1 MLQSGNCVRL
11 VAVQPC
17 PATAG
22 NRPARPT
29 AESGVKQTF
38 SFEGKSVEKVMGSIT
53 QYSEQ
58 LDSAAQL
65 KEAGLDKVVIE
76 SEC

>member
-1 MLQSGNCVRL
+1 MNGSEEYAATNSDS
-11 VAVQPC
+11 PK
-17 PATAG
+17 PAAG
-22 NRPARPT
+22 NRPARPN

-38 SFEGKSVEKVMGSIT
+38 SFEGQSVEKVMGSIT